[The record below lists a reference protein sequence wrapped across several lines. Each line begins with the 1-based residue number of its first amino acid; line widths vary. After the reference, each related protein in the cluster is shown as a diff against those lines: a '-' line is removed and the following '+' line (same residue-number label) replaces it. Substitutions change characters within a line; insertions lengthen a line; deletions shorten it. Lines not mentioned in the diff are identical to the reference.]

1 MAWGDTQSLGDAQFA
16 FQGAC
21 SLLPAPRGYC
31 LQSQRLTEE
40 AGLSLRNLY
49 SHRLLTGDAV
59 HNNGLLM
66 LSWLLLRMTSFIS
79 WGVERHRKRA
89 DHARED
95 AAAGP

>member
-1 MAWGDTQSLGDAQFA
+1 MTPNRLGMPDSRFK
-16 FQGAC
+16 GRGPY
-21 SLLPAPRGYC
+21 SPAPRGC
-31 LQSQRLTEE
+31 GLQSQRLTEK